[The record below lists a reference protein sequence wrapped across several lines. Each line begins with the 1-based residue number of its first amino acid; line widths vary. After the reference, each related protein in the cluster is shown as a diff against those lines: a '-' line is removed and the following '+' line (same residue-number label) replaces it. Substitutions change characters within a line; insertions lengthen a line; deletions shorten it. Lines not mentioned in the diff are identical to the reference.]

1 MRIMMRRMSAT
12 RGTWLAVVCALA
24 TLEVAGLTAQIVP
37 TIRALTEPWPEPVV
51 VDGIEI
57 VPVQKDVYFLAG
69 GGGNVVIAV
78 SDQGVTMVD
87 AGAAGQAARLQ
98 AAVRRI
104 TRRPLRLLVNTSSDP
119 DHVGGNGDMVAFA
132 GGAITGQIGQD
143 RPAHFG
149 TAFVAHENSYLRMLK
164 GTPSMPPLTGA
175 ALPVSSFFTA
185 RKDLFSSGQPVQLF
199 APAPAHTDGDLFVF
213 FRSADVIA
221 AGDIFRTD
229 RYPMVDLSRGGSI
242 DGVIDALNAIVE
254 LTVPERNQMGGT
266 RVVPGHGRLAN
277 ESDVVDYRDML
288 TIIRDRVQAM
298 VEKGNTL
305 AQIQAANLALEYD
318 GTYGRASE
326 WSGAMFLES
335 VYNSLAAR
343 RATTEG
349 GKTR

>member
-1 MRIMMRRMSAT
+1 MNRRMWAPPA
-12 RGTWLAVVCALA
+12 TWLAAVCALS
-24 TLEVAGLTAQIVP
+24 TFGIAGPAAQVVP
-37 TIRALTEPWPEPVV
+37 IIRALNEPWPERVI
-51 VDGIEI
+51 VDAIEI

-69 GGGNVVIAV
+69 GGGNVVVAV
-78 SDQGVTMVD
+78 SDQGVTIVD
-87 AGAAGQAARLQ
+87 AGAPGQAAKLQ

-104 TRRPLRLLVNTSSDP
+104 TRRPVRLLVNTSSDL
-119 DHVGGNGDMVAFA
+119 DHIGGNGDMVTFA
-132 GGAITGQIGQD
+132 GGPITGQIGQD
-143 RPAHFG
+143 RPASFG

-164 GTPSMPPLTGA
+164 GTPSMPPLTGN
-175 ALPVSSFFTA
+175 ALPGSTFFTA

-242 DGVIDALNAIVE
+242 DGLIEALNKIVE

-277 ESDVVDYRDML
+277 ESDVVDYRDLL
-288 TIIRDRVQAM
+288 TIIRDRVKAM

-305 AQIQAANLALEYD
+305 AQVQAANVALEYD
-318 GTYGRASE
+318 GTYGRNPE
-326 WSGAMFLES
+326 WSSAMFIEA
-335 VYNSLAAR
+335 VYNSLAAKK
-343 RATTEG
+343 ATTEG
-349 GKTR
+349 GTTR